1 MIEEEGQA
9 RLFLFSMSEVVK
21 TSNTN
26 QMPRKCEQ
34 CTNAEFRGDSKL
46 DLRRIR
52 FRIIKII
59 FGTKLTKIKQLFK
72 PQFISEEVFF
82 LGSSA

>member
-26 QMPRKCEQ
+26 QMPRKCEK
-34 CTNAEFRGDSKL
+34 CTSAEFRGNSKL
-46 DLRRIR
+46 
-52 FRIIKII
+52 
-59 FGTKLTKIKQLFK
+59 T
-72 PQFISEEVFF
+72 EVHVD
-82 LGSSA
+82 